1 MASVSLI
8 DRISKRLSKL
18 LHHEK
23 GSSETLTSEDKLQQ
37 SKDKFYKA
45 TPMSLDETLCAAL
58 PSNIFSGYDHLTLY
72 VSNARVS
79 ASFFVSMLGF
89 EPYAFKGLETGSRS
103 VCCQVVR
110 NNSVVIQFTSALTSV
125 VDPKDP
131 DAETVVAIHKHLQKH
146 GDSVKDVAFTTTDV
160 QKVYESALKAGGKS
174 LMPPMTIDNSKDGS
188 IVLARVCLLGD
199 ITHTLVERKDY
210 KGFLPGYEKYDGST
224 RWDWMADAVSLRA
237 LPAVDLVQI
246 DHCVQN
252 HGWDQMVAACQV
264 YANAFG
270 FHKFWSV
277 DEKDVSTEF
286 SALRSIVMASS
297 NEKIKM
303 PFNEPAEGRCKS
315 QIEEFL
321 DFYEGPG
328 IQHVAL
334 LTNDILSA
342 VAALRA
348 RGIQFISVPDAYYAN
363 LKKRLVGSKVK
374 IKERMEEIQRLGILV
389 DFDDNGYL
397 LQLFTKPM
405 GDRPTLFLEIIQ
417 RCNHNGFGQGNFK
430 ALFETLEQDQR
441 LRGNLV

>member
-1 MASVSLI
+1 MASVDLI
-8 DRISKRLSKL
+8 DRFSKRVSKL
-18 LHHEK
+18 FRHEK
-23 GSSETLTSEDKLQQ
+23 ASNDAITVEDKVQK
-37 SKDKFYKA
+37 SKDKFYKTA
-45 TPMSLDETLCAAL
+45 PMPLDETLCAAL
-58 PSNIFSGYDHLTLY
+58 PFDTFSGYDHLTLY
-72 VSNARVS
+72 VSNAKVS
-79 ASFFVSMLGF
+79 ASFFVSTLGF
-89 EPYAFKGLETGSRS
+89 EPYVFRGLETGSRS
-103 VCCQVVR
+103 ICCQVVR
-110 NNSVVIQFTSALTSV
+110 NNNVVIQFTSALTSE
-125 VDPKDP
+125 VDPRDP
-131 DAETVVAIHKHLQKH
+131 DAETVTAIHRHLKKH
-146 GDSVKDVAFTTTDV
+146 GDSVKDVAFTTNDV
-160 QKVYESALKAGGKS
+160 QKVYESVLKAGGKS
-174 LMPPMTIDNSKDGS
+174 LMAPMRINNSKDGS
-188 IVLARVCLLGD
+188 IAIARVCLLGD
-199 ITHTLVERKDY
+199 TTHTLVERQNY
-210 KGFLPGYEKYDGST
+210 KGFLPGYESYDKSPQ
-224 RWDWMADAVSLRA
+224 WDWLAGAVSLRA

-252 HGWDQMVAACQV
+252 HGWDQMIAACQV

-286 SALRSIVMASS
+286 SALRSIVMVSS
-297 NEKIKM
+297 NEEIKM

-321 DFYEGPG
+321 EFYEGPG

-334 LTNDILSA
+334 LTKDILSA
-342 VAALRA
+342 VDALRA
-348 RGIQFISVPDAYYAN
+348 RGIQFISVPEIYYEN
-363 LKKRLVGSKVK
+363 LRQRLVGSTVK
-374 IKERMEEIQRLGILV
+374 IKEDMEEIQRLGILV